1 MPSPLSPAVLLLVVV
16 AACATTASTRGPNPN
31 DKPGG
36 ATDLQPGSGATIEDV
51 KRTQG
56 FEPHAGTGDTA
67 QPAGTGAPPEPK
79 EPAPPRSPP

>member
-1 MPSPLSPAVLLLVVV
+1 MPSALTPAVLFFAIV
-16 AACATTASTRGPNPN
+16 AACGTTTSTRGPNPA

-56 FEPHAGTGDTA
+56 FEPPAGTGDTA

-79 EPAPPRSPP
+79 EPSPRRSPP